1 MSGKP
6 MRPLRPVCAA
16 LLAATLAAML
26 AGCAVGPDYRRPDLA
41 LPASF
46 GDAAAASLTSPAIE
60 RGWWKLFQDPALDR
74 LIDKA
79 LVDNANLQ
87 VAVARIEQADAV
99 LREAGSVLFPEVDL
113 GANASRSR
121 ISGVSGTPLPAGTPL
136 LRSNFQTALSTAFEL
151 DFWGKLRRASEAA
164 RAQALATRNARD
176 TVALTLV
183 SQITNAWL
191 NLRALD
197 AQLAVSRET
206 LALRE
211 ENLRIVRSRSAR
223 GLVSDLDLQQALGAG
238 ASVRAQIAEL
248 QRQRELAEHQL
259 GILAGDLELRIPQ
272 GDLRALP
279 APPLPPAGLPS
290 ALLDAR
296 PDVRQAEAQLAAA
309 NAQIGVVKA
318 QLFPSISLTGNL
330 GSQSKE
336 LANLF
341 SGPASIWSFGLTL
354 DFPLFDAGKRAAR
367 VDQATAQQKQAL
379 AAYLQT
385 VRTAFGEV
393 RDALTATDQYARA
406 TQAQKEQ
413 MEAATRTLALAQKR
427 YESGYSPYLE
437 VLDAQRS
444 ANDSTLA
451 YLRNRQAQL
460 GAAVGLY
467 AALGGGWT
475 QPDAKR
481 DLAAGA
487 PGQ

>member
-1 MSGKP
+1 MRFVAV
-6 MRPLRPVCAA
+6 RPL
-16 LLAATLAAML
+16 LSILAASLL
-26 AGCAVGPDYRRPDLA
+26 AGCAVGPDYRRPELA

-46 GDAAAASLTSPAIE
+46 GEAGATSAATSAAVE
-60 RGWWKLFQDPALDR
+60 RGWWKLFEDPTLDR

-99 LREAGSVLFPEVDL
+99 LREAGSALFPEVDL
-113 GANASRSR
+113 GADASRSR

-136 LRSNFQTALSTAFEL
+136 IRNNFQAALSTAFEL

-164 RAQALATRNARD
+164 RAQALGTRDARD

-183 SQITNAWL
+183 SQVTNAWL

-197 AQLAVSRET
+197 AQLVVSRET
-206 LALRE
+206 LAVRE
-211 ENLRIVRSRSAR
+211 ENLRIIRSRSAR
-223 GLVSDLDLQQALGAG
+223 GLVSDLDLQQALGAS
-238 ASVRAQIAEL
+238 AAVRAQIAEL
-248 QRQRELAEHQL
+248 QRQRALSEHQL
-259 GILAGDLELRIPQ
+259 GVLTGDLELKLPE
-272 GDLRALP
+272 GDLRTLP
-279 APPLPPAGLPS
+279 SPPLPPAGLPS

-296 PDVRQAEAQLAAA
+296 PDVRQAESQLAAA
-309 NAQIGVVKA
+309 NAQIGVAKA

-336 LANLF
+336 LSNLF
-341 SGPASIWSFGLTL
+341 SGPASIWSLGVAL

-379 AAYLQT
+379 AGYLQT
-385 VRTAFGEV
+385 VRTAFAEV
-393 RDALTATDQYARA
+393 RDALSAAEQYARS
-406 TQAQKEQ
+406 TQAQQEQ
-413 MEAATRTLALAQKR
+413 VEAAKRTLELAQKR
-427 YESGYSPYLE
+427 YQSGYSPYLE

-460 GAAVGLY
+460 GAAVSLY
-467 AALGGGWT
+467 AALGGGWSAPT
-475 QPDAKR
+475 AVPS
-481 DLAAGA
+481 AAA
-487 PGQ
+487 RAEPR